1 MKGTGA
7 RKQDG
12 LEKIEDRTYRFAL
25 RVVKLV
31 QAMPK
36 EVASSVL
43 ARQLLRAATSIGANV
58 EEALAAES
66 KRDFTHK
73 MGIAHKEARETHY
86 WLRLI
91 SDAGIVPAERMGPIT
106 REALEIKK
114 ILWVCFISVGIRLR
128 KSPVE

>member
-1 MKGTGA
+1 VA
-7 RKQDG
+7 RKEDG

-25 RVVKLV
+25 RVIKLV

-36 EVASSVL
+36 EVAGSVL

-73 MGIAHKEARETHY
+73 MGIAHKEAREAHY
-86 WLRLI
+86 W
-91 SDAGIVPAERMGPIT
+91 
-106 REALEIKK
+106 
-114 ILWVCFISVGIRLR
+114 
-128 KSPVE
+128 